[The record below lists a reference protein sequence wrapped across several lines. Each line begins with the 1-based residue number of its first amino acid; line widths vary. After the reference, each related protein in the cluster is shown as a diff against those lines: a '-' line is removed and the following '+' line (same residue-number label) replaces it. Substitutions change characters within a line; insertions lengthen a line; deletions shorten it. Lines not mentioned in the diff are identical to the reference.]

1 MTRVLLGFA
10 GAVTLLGAGACRRDD
25 PTAKAIR
32 ATVSS
37 AHPPASFQNARW
49 KLLRQVHA
57 DRDYRSLLHFR
68 DDPYRKDARVMG
80 TMGKPAPVERP
91 VCSAG

>member
-32 ATVSS
+32 ATMSS
-37 AHPPASFQNARW
+37 ANPPASLQNG
-49 KLLRQVHA
+49 VGPS
-57 DRDYRSLLHFR
+57 RSLARLGRAR
-68 DDPYRKDARVMG
+68 DEESRW
-80 TMGKPAPVERP
+80 
-91 VCSAG
+91 